1 MSLLFIVDKYVSS
14 MNDVGVKEEGIAS
27 YKTALARDEVGNV
40 IQEFLQ
46 AIMPDIMENDA
57 LLRLSNED
65 RTTGLWA
72 LARSVL
78 THLLGTLLLPFLKII
93 IVTLIAFTLR
103 TLCIALFG
111 ERTMARIV
119 GSEGYIYY
127 ASIVLSK
134 YIGYGPVTRLQG
146 DFLQQLTGL

>member
-72 LARSVL
+72 LAR
-78 THLLGTLLLPFLKII
+78 T
-93 IVTLIAFTLR
+93 
-103 TLCIALFG
+103 
-111 ERTMARIV
+111 
-119 GSEGYIYY
+119 
-127 ASIVLSK
+127 
-134 YIGYGPVTRLQG
+134 
-146 DFLQQLTGL
+146 